1 MSTITDRFD
10 PELDAQ
16 YAKCNTCGIDLPTVE
31 ESSIHGN
38 ATAHESFA
46 KGSKGGGHTI
56 RILNPSRESRI
67 RRAVMGI
74 VDEVIDDAMSKLE
87 DLVYRKHITEAEAV
101 EAIRPY
107 SDFADAWD
115 EYNE

>member
-1 MSTITDRFD
+1 MSKITSRFD
-10 PELDAQ
+10 PEPDAQ
-16 YAKCNTCGIDLPTVE
+16 YAKCKTCGIDLPTVE
-31 ESSIHGN
+31 ESNIHGN
-38 ATAHESFA
+38 ATAHEAFA
-46 KGSKGGGHTI
+46 KGSSGGGHSI
-56 RILNPSRESRI
+56 RILNPSRARRI
-67 RRAVMGI
+67 GRAVNGI